1 MCYITKQHICLFF
14 GIFLLPCKDRFKCFT
29 RLKKERHTDESE
41 LWSVNKI
48 YANPLPITLLA
59 RKLKGPAGKSIKTPG
74 SNEGNMKAIKDK
86 CDQLTQCHG
95 EPLLKWHVII

>member
-1 MCYITKQHICLFF
+1 MQRQIQVLYQTE
-14 GIFLLPCKDRFKCFT
+14 
-29 RLKKERHTDESE
+29 ERHTDESE

-95 EPLLKWHVII
+95 KPLLKWHVII